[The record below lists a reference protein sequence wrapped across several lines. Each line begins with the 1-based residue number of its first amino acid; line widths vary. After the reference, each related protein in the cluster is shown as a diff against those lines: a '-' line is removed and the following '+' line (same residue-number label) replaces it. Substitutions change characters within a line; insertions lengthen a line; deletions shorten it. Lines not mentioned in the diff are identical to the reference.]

1 MFILHIRL
9 RLVDICQKFLQA
21 AAVPS
26 ILADGDVVMAAETG
40 SGKTQAYLAPLFNK
54 LLETKQTQIDAVG
67 SQTLVER
74 GSLERQNFAL
84 VLCPNAMLCEQVMQ
98 MANTLCDSLGTPLLK
113 VSVVSGGQVSFL
125 FTKFFRHVS
134 TSSVCARLR
143 VCVMRARLVYE
154 TSSVWT
160 VCVHV
165 F

>member
-9 RLVDICQKFLQA
+9 LLVDICYKFLQA

-54 LLETKQTQIDAVG
+54 LLETKQTEIDAVG

-113 VSVVSGGQVSFL
+113 VSVVSGGQVSIS

-134 TSSVCARLR
+134 TLY
-143 VCVMRARLVYE
+143 VCVC
-154 TSSVWT
+154 
-160 VCVHV
+160 VCVYNEGQIGL
-165 F
+165 

>member
-1 MFILHIRL
+1 M
-9 RLVDICQKFLQA
+9 QA

-26 ILADGDVVMAAETG
+26 ILADGDIVLAAETG
-40 SGKTQAYLAPLFNK
+40 SGKTQAYLVPLFNK
-54 LLETKQTQIDAVG
+54 LLEMKQTEIDAVG

-98 MANTLCDSLGTPLLK
+98 MANTLCDGLGTPLLK
-113 VSVVSGGQVSFL
+113 VSVVSGGQVSIS
-125 FTKFFRHVS
+125 FTKFFKHV
-134 TSSVCARLR
+134 TALCVR
-143 VCVMRARLVYE
+143 VRVMRARLAYE

-160 VCVHV
+160 MFVHV